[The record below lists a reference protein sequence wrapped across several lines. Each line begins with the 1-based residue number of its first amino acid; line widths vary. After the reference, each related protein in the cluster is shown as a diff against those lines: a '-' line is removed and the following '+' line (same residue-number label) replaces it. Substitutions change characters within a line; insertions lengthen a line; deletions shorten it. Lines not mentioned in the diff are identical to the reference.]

1 VVVTHQPGRL
11 DDGRLIAKAI
21 DWSTSVRTH
30 SFCRDLL
37 LGFSLGPHFPDDSG
51 FALQLFLAD
60 YLVVADPG
68 VHVGSV
74 PVGGAPRVGQAPES
88 RRAVN
93 SRVVALTLI
102 SFIVATGS
110 FVGFY
115 AGTRRKMDLEQWT
128 VGDRGFGMLL
138 VWLLMAGEVYTTFTF
153 LGASGWAYS
162 KGGPVLYILGYQP
175 LMYVVSFFILPQV
188 WEVGRK
194 YHLQT
199 QADFFQVRYKSR
211 SLAALV
217 ALVGIVF
224 IIPYLQLQ
232 LTGLGMIVEI
242 ASYGAIHRT
251 PAMVISFLIVAAF
264 VLSSGIRGVA
274 WVSVL
279 KDLLLLF
286 SAVFVGV
293 AVPYIYFGGIGPMFK
308 KVAVPNP
315 AHLTMPG
322 ATSNL
327 GHSWYISTVFLVALG
342 FYMWPQFFGASFSA
356 KSSDTLRRNA
366 VVMPFYSIT
375 MPLMFFVGLAA
386 MMILPGLPNGDLA
399 LLTMVRKTFPAWFL
413 GVIGGAG
420 ALTAM
425 VPAGVM
431 LLTAATLFAKNICRS
446 VLWPGMTDQ
455 RVATLA
461 KISVLVVTVA
471 ALCSAIYSSTTLVN
485 LLLVGFG
492 GVGQFFP
499 GVVLGL
505 YSKRVSTLGVF
516 AGMVTGVGMAIPL
529 MVTKHDPILG
539 VNAGFIALCCNFMVV
554 AAVSALRPAAR
565 SGFDDRV

>member
-1 VVVTHQPGRL
+1 
-11 DDGRLIAKAI
+11 
-21 DWSTSVRTH
+21 
-30 SFCRDLL
+30 
-37 LGFSLGPHFPDDSG
+37 
-51 FALQLFLAD
+51 
-60 YLVVADPG
+60 
-68 VHVGSV
+68 
-74 PVGGAPRVGQAPES
+74 
-88 RRAVN
+88 
-93 SRVVALTLI
+93 
-102 SFIVATGS
+102 
-110 FVGFY
+110 
-115 AGTRRKMDLEQWT
+115 
-128 VGDRGFGMLL
+128 
-138 VWLLMAGEVYTTFTF
+138 
-153 LGASGWAYS
+153 
-162 KGGPVLYILGYQP
+162 
-175 LMYVVSFFILPQV
+175 VVSFFILPQV
-188 WEVGRK
+188 WEAGRK

-199 QADFFQVRYKSR
+199 QADFFEVRYQSR
-211 SLAALV
+211 HLAAVV

-224 IIPYLQLQ
+224 IIPYLQVQ

-242 ASYGAIHRT
+242 ASYGAIPRA

-264 VLSSGIRGVA
+264 VLCSGIRGVA

-293 AVPYIYFGGIGPMFK
+293 AIPYIYFGGIAAMFRRLL
-308 KVAVPNP
+308 AAHA

-322 ATSNL
+322 ATTNL
-327 GHSWYISTVFLVALG
+327 GHSWYVSTVLLVALG

-386 MMILPGLPNGDLA
+386 MLILPGLPNGDLA

-413 GVIGGAG
+413 GMIGGAG

-431 LLTAATLFAKNICRS
+431 LLTASTLFAKNICRS

-455 RVATLA
+455 HVARLA
-461 KISVLVVTVA
+461 KITVLVVTAA
-471 ALCSAIYSSTTLVN
+471 ALCSSIYSVTTLVN
-485 LLLVGFG
+485 LVLAGFA

-505 YSKRVSTLGVF
+505 YSRRVSTLGIF
-516 AGMVTGVGMAIPL
+516 AGMLTGVGMAIPL
-529 MVTKHDPILG
+529 MLTQHDPILG
-539 VNAGFIALCCNFMVV
+539 LNAGFIALCCNFMVV
-554 AAVSALRPAAR
+554 AAVSALKPAES
-565 SGFDDRV
+565 SGFEDSVKVAALGKS